1 MYLYVSTSSESQ
13 EYTPKKN
20 AKQSVHKP
28 ALETIQSINIYTPNK
43 DINAKT
49 SSSSD
54 LETQKKGVVNIAPS
68 RCHVYTPK
76 KTRARPNTSASMA
89 LDHTSTSSQDDL
101 LHGHITTPKRRLNVV
116 SSSSS
121 PQKSTSKNSVR
132 TLSSHTKIR
141 TPKKSF
147 NEGGSSTRE
156 NSTCEV
162 TPRNQKTRTKTYEK
176 GESKNGREVSRAYS
190 APARVQRRG
199 QLEAHTSTPRA
210 PNVLGKLDFELI
222 DAAEDA
228 GVDTSDPEYVHVR
241 IRKSVFEEMKLR
253 QDSSR
258 TRFTKH
264 ITAKFGTER
273 VLTKRQKNKK
283 IKKKD
288 PLKNI
293 CPRYIY
299 ARAQYTN
306 VYYTQAHP
314 STFTIH
320 NIP

>member
-1 MYLYVSTSSESQ
+1 MLKRVQVVTL
-13 EYTPKKN
+13 KR
-20 AKQSVHKP
+20 
-28 ALETIQSINIYTPNK
+28 
-43 DINAKT
+43 
-49 SSSSD
+49 
-54 LETQKKGVVNIAPS
+54 QKKGVVNIAPS

-132 TLSSHTKIR
+132 TLSSRTKIR
-141 TPKKSF
+141 TPTKSF

-162 TPRNQKTRTKTYEK
+162 TPRNQRTRTKTYEK

-210 PNVLGKLDFELI
+210 PNFLRKVDFELMEQPE
-222 DAAEDA
+222 ASA
-228 GVDTSDPEYVHVR
+228 VYTSALEYVHVH
-241 IRKSVFEEMKLR
+241 LR
-253 QDSSR
+253 QSVS
-258 TRFTKH
+258 
-264 ITAKFGTER
+264 
-273 VLTKRQKNKK
+273 
-283 IKKKD
+283 
-288 PLKNI
+288 
-293 CPRYIY
+293 
-299 ARAQYTN
+299 AQM
-306 VYYTQAHP
+306 
-314 STFTIH
+314 
-320 NIP
+320 